1 MSGKKQRNVFLNIFW
16 FVNLEGFKL
25 NSSANPFNLVEE
37 ETLSPSL
44 SLCLSLSLE

>member
-25 NSSANPFNLVEE
+25 NSSANPFNLVGE
-37 ETLSPSL
+37 ETLSLSLFFSL
-44 SLCLSLSLE
+44 SFSL